1 MKIVDNKGDEKM
13 ADVQDEKEE
22 EVVDDKHA
30 TEQDLL
36 IVQLIYIWVKILD
49 SQILRELHQ

>member
-36 IVQLIYIWVKILD
+36 IVQLIYI
-49 SQILRELHQ
+49 